1 MYEMNES
8 MPSQN
13 TGVTDLLGKTS
24 SAMLLADD
32 YRMIVD
38 ANQPACEMV
47 GLEREELIGMK
58 IEEFSA
64 PELRDAAPEMFRA
77 FLASGSQAGPFTL
90 IRPDGTTVDC
100 CYSASANIAPGVHLS
115 ILVPSEHAD
124 EELDL
129 LDVEGA
135 ETTPQLTNRER
146 EVLTLL
152 ALGDGNKV
160 IAEKLHLSPETV
172 RAHTRSARLRL
183 GAKSRSHAIA
193 LALKSG
199 QLALDGTN

>member
-1 MYEMNES
+1 MNES

-13 TGVTDLLGKTS
+13 TGVTDLLSQTQ

-38 ANQPACEMV
+38 ANDPACELV
-47 GLEREELIGMK
+47 GLGRDTLIGMK

-64 PELRDAAPEMFRA
+64 PELRDAAPEMFEA
-77 FLASGSQAGPFTL
+77 FLASGSQAGPFSL
-90 IRPDGTTVDC
+90 VRPDGETVDC

-115 ILVPSEHAD
+115 ILVPTEHAD
-124 EELDL
+124 EELDS
-129 LDVEGA
+129 LDEEGD
-135 ETTPQLTNRER
+135 EKVPQLSNRER
-146 EVLTLL
+146 EVLTML
-152 ALGDGNKV
+152 ALGDSNKV
-160 IAEKLHLSPETV
+160 IARKLHLSPETV

-193 LALKSG
+193 LALESG
-199 QLALDGTN
+199 QLALDGKP